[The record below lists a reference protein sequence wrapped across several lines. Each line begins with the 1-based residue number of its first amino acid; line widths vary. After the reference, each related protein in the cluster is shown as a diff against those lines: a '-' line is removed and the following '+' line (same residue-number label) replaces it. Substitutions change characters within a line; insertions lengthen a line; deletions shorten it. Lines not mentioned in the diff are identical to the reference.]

1 MKFKTVAEAF
11 NYYRN
16 FSKENIEKRAAEIK
30 GQINTDP
37 EADII
42 SLNIEIEGLNQALEN
57 VKEKQGGNENQ
68 PTPGE
73 ARNQFNPITSRNFE
87 GSETV
92 PEKDIFSSKEYRS
105 AFFKTMLGKELSST
119 EQRTFKRAM
128 DIANSEKR
136 TDSFSTTTNSAAV
149 LPTETLN
156 EIISKARK
164 MGGLISECRNFN
176 IPSNIKV
183 PIGTP
188 SSKAN
193 WHTEGAKIDSEKP
206 DLAYVS
212 FKGYEIIKVF
222 SISAATKKMS
232 IEAFETYIIEELTNC
247 VMECI
252 ADSLVN
258 GTGSEQGTGLMT
270 GITWDETN
278 SLTFT
283 KNGSIKYTDLTKLIA
298 LLKRGYTSEAKWA
311 MNNTTLYSQIYSLV
325 DTNGRP
331 IFIADPKNESIGSI
345 LTKPVVIDDNIPDD
359 VIIFGN
365 YKKYLGYNIPEGIV
379 IETSRESSFKNG
391 LVDYRA
397 MAIADTKPL
406 VSEAF
411 VKLSRAEA

>member
-57 VKEKQGGNENQ
+57 LKEKQGGNENQ

-92 PEKDIFSSKEYRS
+92 PEKDIFSSKEYRN
-105 AFFKTMLGKELSST
+105 AFFKTMLGKKLTNIE
-119 EQRTFKRAM
+119 ERTFNRAM
-128 DIANSEKR
+128 EIADSEKR

-188 SSKAN
+188 KTKAS
-193 WHTEGAKIDSEKP
+193 WHTEGASVESEKP
-206 DLAYVS
+206 DVAYVG
-212 FKGYEIIKVF
+212 FNGYEIIKIF
-222 SISAATKKMS
+222 SISAAAKKMS
-232 IEAFETYIIEELTNC
+232 IEAFESYIIEELTNC

-258 GTGSEQGTGLMT
+258 GTGSNQGTGILS
-270 GITWDETN
+270 GITWDTTN
-278 SLTFT
+278 TVTVSTSIDYSDFT
-283 KNGSIKYTDLTKLIA
+283 DALA
-298 LLKRGYTSEAKWA
+298 LLKKGYSKNAKWA
-311 MNNTTLYSQIYSLV
+311 MNNTTLYKQVYSIV
-325 DTNGRP
+325 DTTGRP
-331 IFIADPKNESIGSI
+331 IMISDPKNEAINYVLG
-345 LTKPVVIDDNIPDD
+345 KEVVIDDNLPDNT
-359 VIIFGN
+359 IILGN
-365 YKKYLGYNIPEGIV
+365 FKYLGYNIPNGIV
-379 IETSRESSFKNG
+379 IETSRESSFKSG
-391 LVDYRA
+391 LIDYRA
-397 MAIADTKPL
+397 MAIADTQPL

-411 VKLSRAEA
+411 VKMARSQS

>member
-30 GQINTDP
+30 GQINNDP

-105 AFFKTMLGKELSST
+105 AFFKTMLGKELSNT

-149 LPTETLN
+149 LPTQTLN

-188 SSKAN
+188 SSKAK
-193 WHTEGAKIDSEKP
+193 WHTEGENVETEKP
-206 DLAYVS
+206 DLAYVG
-212 FKGYEIIKVF
+212 FNGYEIIKIF
-222 SISAATKKMS
+222 SISAAVKKMS
-232 IEAFETYIIEELTNC
+232 VEAFESYIIEELTNC

-252 ADSLVN
+252 AESLVS
-258 GTGSEQGTGLMT
+258 GTGVEQGTGIIS
-270 GITWDETN
+270 GITWDSSN
-278 SLTFT
+278 SITITDITYEDFT
-283 KNGSIKYTDLTKLIA
+283 KA
-298 LLKRGYTSEAKWA
+298 LSMLKRGYSSNAKWA
-311 MNNTTLYSQIYSLV
+311 MNNATLYKQVYSIL
-325 DTNGRP
+325 DTTGRP
-331 IFIADPKNESIGSI
+331 IMITDPKNELITYI
-345 LTKPVVIDDNIPDD
+345 LGKEVVIDDNIPDD
-359 VIIFGN
+359 TIILGN
-365 YKKYLGYNIPEGIV
+365 FKYLGYNIPDGIV
-379 IETSRESSFKNG
+379 VETSRESSFKSG
-391 LVDYRA
+391 LIDYRA

-406 VSEAF
+406 VDEAF
-411 VKLSRAEA
+411 IKLSK